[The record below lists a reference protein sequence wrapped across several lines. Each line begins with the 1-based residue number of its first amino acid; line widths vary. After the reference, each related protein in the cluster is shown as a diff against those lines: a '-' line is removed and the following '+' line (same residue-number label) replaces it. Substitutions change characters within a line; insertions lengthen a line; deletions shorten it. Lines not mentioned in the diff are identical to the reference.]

1 MPAVSVLMPVYN
13 AERYVGEAVRS
24 ILGQT
29 FADFEFVIVDDGST
43 DRCGELLEEFAAA
56 DSRIRLLRRPNT
68 GYLRALNEGL
78 TLCGGEFVARLDADD
93 VALPQ
98 RFERQVGYLREHP
111 ECLAVGC
118 SMLRIDADGD
128 LICAEPMP
136 PTHEEIEARLLAG
149 LGALPHPGAMI
160 RREAL
165 AAAGGY
171 REEYYGVEDHDLWL
185 RLAERGRLANLP
197 EPLIKFR
204 THPENF
210 TFVNEARNRQR
221 LAAVLAD
228 AYRRRGLPAPDDWLS
243 ALSPP
248 LPGMARAR
256 AWTRSAIYAGQY
268 RTARKHALAIWKRS
282 PANCD
287 SWILLIH
294 ALLGPRAGLLRRI
307 YRRLRG
313 MPA

>member
-29 FADFEFVIVDDGST
+29 FAEFEFVIIDDGST
-43 DRCGELLEEFAAA
+43 DRSGELLAALAA
-56 DSRIRLLRRPNT
+56 DDPRIRLIRRSNT

-78 TLCGGEFVARLDADD
+78 ALCSGELVARMDADD
-93 VALPQ
+93 VALPE
-98 RFERQVGYLREHP
+98 RFERQVRYLREHP

-118 SMLRIDADGD
+118 GMLRIDADGD
-128 LICAEPMP
+128 LICEEPT
-136 PTHEEIEARLLAG
+136 PTGHEEIEARLLKG

-165 AAAGGY
+165 VALGGY

-210 TFVNEARNRQR
+210 TFVNEARNRQT

-228 AYRRRGLPAPDDWLS
+228 AYRRRGLPPPDDWLGE
-243 ALSPP
+243 LSPP
-248 LPGMARAR
+248 LPGIARSA

-268 RTARKHALAIWKRS
+268 RTARKHALAIWKHSLWR
-282 PANCD
+282 CD

-294 ALLGPRAGLLRRI
+294 ALLGPRAGPLRRV

-313 MPA
+313 SQR

>member
-24 ILGQT
+24 ILNQT
-29 FADFEFVIVDDGST
+29 FADFEFIVIDDGST
-43 DRCGELLEEFAAA
+43 DRSGELLEKLATS
-56 DSRIRLLRRPNT
+56 DPRIRLFRRPNT

-78 TLCGGEFVARLDADD
+78 ALANGELVARLDADD
-93 VALPQ
+93 VALPE
-98 RFERQVGYLREHP
+98 RFERQVRYLREHP

-118 SMLRIDADGD
+118 GMLRIDADGD
-128 LICAEPMP
+128 VICEEPMP
-136 PTHEEIEARLLAG
+136 AAHEEIEARLLKG

-160 RREAL
+160 RRETLVAV
-165 AAAGGY
+165 GGY

-204 THPENF
+204 THPQNF
-210 TFVNEARNRQR
+210 TFVNEDRNRQR

-243 ALSPP
+243 ELPSP
-248 LPGMARAR
+248 LPGVARAR

-268 RTARKHALAIWKRS
+268 RTARKHALAIWRQN
-282 PANCD
+282 PASCD
-287 SWILLIH
+287 SWILLVH
-294 ALLGPRAGLLRRI
+294 ALLGPQAGPLRRI

-313 MPA
+313 RPR